1 MKTDK
6 VIGVLMLVL
15 TVATV
20 TGMILADDAYWSVYN
35 YATVLFSVVG
45 GVVLLKQK

>member
-1 MKTDK
+1 MKADK

-15 TVATV
+15 TVATIA
-20 TGMILADDAYWSVYN
+20 GMILADDAYWSIYN
-35 YATVLFSVVG
+35 VATALFSVIG